1 MSVAEDTTQIPTP
14 SPEVVAHDTAVV
26 VAAIVNDLQSTISNT
41 LEAPVNL
48 VSETPKVIENATNVI
63 ETTTKEMVDKC
74 EAVVE
79 KATNVVENTTKEIV
93 DKSKVVVENATKV
106 AENTTKAILK
116 ESQAVIDETTQLID
130 NITSVMAGKTESV
143 IADEATKAIMSE
155 GQAIVDET
163 TKLVVKTAENIA
175 NMVSEEEKR
184 LTETISRLS
193 IDMEQEAKKA
203 SGLFTKIH
211 NFVKLIMS
219 CIHRADKS
227 VIIPAA
233 VSTTDVDV
241 KVNAV

>member
-1 MSVAEDTTQIPTP
+1 MSVAEDTTQVPTTIAKID
-14 SPEVVAHDTAVV
+14 VDDTAVL
-26 VAAIVNDLQSTISNT
+26 VAAVVNDLTSTISNT
-41 LEAPVNL
+41 LEAPLKL
-48 VSETPKVIENATNVI
+48 VSETPKLVESATKAI
-63 ETTTKEMVDKC
+63 VDKS

-79 KATNVVENTTKEIV
+79 KGTKIVEQTTK
-93 DKSKVVVENATKV
+93 D
-106 AENTTKAILK
+106 ILK
-116 ESQAVIDETTQLID
+116 ESQSVIDETTKLID
-130 NITSVMAGKTESV
+130 NITSVIAGKNDLIMNASTNI

-163 TKLVVKTAENIA
+163 TKLVAKTAENIA

-227 VIIPAA
+227 VVK
-233 VSTTDVDV
+233 VSTADVDI
-241 KVNAV
+241 KVANVV

>member
-1 MSVAEDTTQIPTP
+1 MSVAEDTTQVPT
-14 SPEVVAHDTAVV
+14 SIAKIDVDNTAVI
-26 VAAIVNDLQSTISNT
+26 VAAFVNDLTATISNT
-41 LEAPVNL
+41 LEAPLKL
-48 VSETPKVIENATNVI
+48 VSETPKLA
-63 ETTTKEMVDKC
+63 ETTTKTLVNKSDV
-74 EAVVE
+74 VVE
-79 KATNVVENTTKEIV
+79 KATKVVEQTTKDIV
-93 DKSKVVVENATKV
+93 DKSKVIVDKTTKV

-116 ESQAVIDETTQLID
+116 ESQSVIDETTKLID

-163 TKLVVKTAENIA
+163 TKLVENIA

-203 SGLFTKIH
+203 NGLFTKIH

-227 VIIPAA
+227 VIIPAK
-233 VSTTDVDV
+233 VSTTEVDV
-241 KVNAV
+241 NVANVV